1 MILGMAS
8 ESTATAIITL
18 QAAEGRIQL
27 VATMDMS
34 FSSIQ
39 AALPLLDLESI
50 ETMGS
55 GVKSLL
61 ETSLATFL
69 EEEQPPKV

>member
-1 MILGMAS
+1 MAS

-55 GVKSLL
+55 GVKSL
-61 ETSLATFL
+61 
-69 EEEQPPKV
+69 